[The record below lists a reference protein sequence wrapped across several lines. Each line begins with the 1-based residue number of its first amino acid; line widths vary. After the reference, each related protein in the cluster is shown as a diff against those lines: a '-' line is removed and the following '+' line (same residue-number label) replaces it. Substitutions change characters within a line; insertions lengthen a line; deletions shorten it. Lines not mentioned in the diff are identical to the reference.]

1 MIVPASMPWLAMA
14 EYDQLL
20 QEAAERG
27 RLARLK
33 DRWHRPATPT
43 RLAATD
49 SRWAAR
55 PPRMHPTAGASH

>member
-20 QEAAERG
+20 REASERG

-33 DRWHRPATPT
+33 DRHHRTAT
-43 RLAATD
+43 R
-49 SRWAAR
+49 AR
-55 PPRMHPTAGASH
+55 

>member
-1 MIVPASMPWLAMA
+1 MIVPASTPWVAMA

-27 RLARLK
+27 RLARLA
-33 DRWHRPATPT
+33 DRRHRPVLHT
-43 RLAATD
+43 RPAAHE

-55 PPRMHPTAGASH
+55 PPRTHTTVGMSH